1 MLVEITNC
9 KTPDTGTH
17 PKSGSD
23 ISGRWTVEEQSE
35 GFALKNF
42 VHLPP
47 SEEEVVKQT
56 QPHEQGCGLNIRA
69 TKNPGMSREREG
81 SSVEGLHVVVCTK

>member
-1 MLVEITNC
+1 M
-9 KTPDTGTH
+9 
-17 PKSGSD
+17 
-23 ISGRWTVEEQSE
+23 EEQSE

-69 TKNPGMSREREG
+69 TKNPGMSREGEG
-81 SSVEGLHVVVCTK
+81 EFCRRFARSSLYKVEQRKGVKQNSVLGVK

>member
-1 MLVEITNC
+1 M
-9 KTPDTGTH
+9 
-17 PKSGSD
+17 
-23 ISGRWTVEEQSE
+23 EEQSE
-35 GFALKNF
+35 GFALKNL

-69 TKNPGMSREREG
+69 TKNPGMLRERKG
-81 SSVEGLHVVVCTK
+81 SSVEGLHVVEQSLHKVEQS